1 MKHLIFV
8 YGTLKL
14 GHSRSRHLAPQRY
27 LGVAT
32 TLARYRMYRLGGCP
46 GMVEEIEKPG
56 VCIYGE
62 LYEVND
68 ECLARLD
75 EIEGVSHNVYERRII
90 DLDTVTLSF
99 LPLDEKVFQMLKHKQ
114 ALAYIFKQ
122 DVEGAKD
129 CGAFWPLA

>member
-1 MKHLIFV
+1 
-8 YGTLKL
+8 
-14 GHSRSRHLAPQRY
+14 
-27 LGVAT
+27 
-32 TLARYRMYRLGGCP
+32 
-46 GMVEEIEKPG
+46 MVEEIEKPG

-75 EIEGVSHNVYERRII
+75 EIEGVAHNVYERRII

-99 LPLDEKVFQMLKHKQ
+99 LPGDEKVFQMLKHKQ
-114 ALAYIFKQ
+114 AHAYIYKQ

-129 CGAFWPLA
+129 CGSFWPM